1 MEEGEGGV
9 GGGGREPK
17 RTTREGH
24 HALAHLCA
32 RFLGVQGRDCH
43 GYHLETKA
51 FTFHP
56 PVFSVISR
64 VTSIGL

>member
-1 MEEGEGGV
+1 MQKEV
-9 GGGGREPK
+9 IRDDGRADNGDGFKE
-17 RTTREGH
+17 TT
-24 HALAHLCA
+24 